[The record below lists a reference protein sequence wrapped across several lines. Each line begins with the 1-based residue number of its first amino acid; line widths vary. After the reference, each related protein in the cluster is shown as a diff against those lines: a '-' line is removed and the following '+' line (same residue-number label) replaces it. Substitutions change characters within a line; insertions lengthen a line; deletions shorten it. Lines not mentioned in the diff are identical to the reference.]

1 MIEPGVIL
9 IAILFTLLVSSTPI
23 AVALGFTSLIYL
35 SLFSPLPLTQ
45 FAEKFVNSLN
55 VFPLMAIPFF
65 VLAAKL
71 MTEGGLG
78 GRLVNAA
85 KALVGG
91 TRGGLATSTILTCV
105 VFAAISGSSPA
116 TVVAVGALMIPAM
129 LRNGYGKNFA
139 VGLVTTSGSLG
150 ILLPPSIT
158 FVVYGIITG
167 QSIGAL
173 FVAGIVPGLIAAA
186 GLIVLAVIISRV
198 RKFGG
203 AEEARGMTFKGRL
216 RAFRSATLALGL
228 PVVIIGGIYSG
239 AFTPTESAIVAVMYA
254 AVVSLVIYR
263 DIKLRDLPRIALAS
277 AKTSAMI
284 MFIVAS
290 GTVFSF
296 ALTLERIP
304 SNIAQSVLSSDI
316 TPFVF
321 LLTVN
326 ILLLVA
332 GAFMETTS
340 AMLILVPILFPIA
353 MQLGIDPIHFGVIIV
368 LNLEIGMMTPPL
380 GLNLF
385 VASGLTGMNV
395 LRVAK
400 AALPSVGVLMLTL
413 ILVTYV
419 PQVSLVLL
427 GR

>member
-1 MIEPGVIL
+1 
-9 IAILFTLLVSSTPI
+9 
-23 AVALGFTSLIYL
+23 
-35 SLFSPLPLTQ
+35 
-45 FAEKFVNSLN
+45 
-55 VFPLMAIPFF
+55 
-65 VLAAKL
+65 
-71 MTEGGLG
+71 
-78 GRLVNAA
+78 
-85 KALVGG
+85 
-91 TRGGLATSTILTCV
+91 
-105 VFAAISGSSPA
+105 
-116 TVVAVGALMIPAM
+116 
-129 LRNGYGKNFA
+129 
-139 VGLVTTSGSLG
+139 
-150 ILLPPSIT
+150 
-158 FVVYGIITG
+158 
-167 QSIGAL
+167 
-173 FVAGIVPGLIAAA
+173 
-186 GLIVLAVIISRV
+186 
-198 RKFGG
+198 
-203 AEEARGMTFKGRL
+203 
-216 RAFRSATLALGL
+216 
-228 PVVIIGGIYSG
+228 
-239 AFTPTESAIVAVMYA
+239 
-254 AVVSLVIYR
+254 
-263 DIKLRDLPRIALAS
+263 
-277 AKTSAMI
+277 MI

-368 LNLEIGMMTPPL
+368 LNREIGMMTPPL

-385 VASGLTGMNV
+385 VASGLTGMNI

-400 AALPSVGVLMLTL
+400 AALPSVGVLMVTL

>member
-1 MIEPGVIL
+1 
-9 IAILFTLLVSSTPI
+9 
-23 AVALGFTSLIYL
+23 
-35 SLFSPLPLTQ
+35 
-45 FAEKFVNSLN
+45 
-55 VFPLMAIPFF
+55 
-65 VLAAKL
+65 
-71 MTEGGLG
+71 
-78 GRLVNAA
+78 
-85 KALVGG
+85 
-91 TRGGLATSTILTCV
+91 
-105 VFAAISGSSPA
+105 
-116 TVVAVGALMIPAM
+116 
-129 LRNGYGKNFA
+129 
-139 VGLVTTSGSLG
+139 
-150 ILLPPSIT
+150 
-158 FVVYGIITG
+158 
-167 QSIGAL
+167 
-173 FVAGIVPGLIAAA
+173 
-186 GLIVLAVIISRV
+186 
-198 RKFGG
+198 
-203 AEEARGMTFKGRL
+203 
-216 RAFRSATLALGL
+216 
-228 PVVIIGGIYSG
+228 
-239 AFTPTESAIVAVMYA
+239 
-254 AVVSLVIYR
+254 
-263 DIKLRDLPRIALAS
+263 
-277 AKTSAMI
+277 MI

-385 VASGLTGMNV
+385 VASGLTGMNI

-400 AALPSVGVLMLTL
+400 AALPSVGVLMVTL